1 MSQGVSFSG
10 LGSGLDTDSI
20 ISQLISIERRPI
32 TLIQR
37 RQATL
42 EQQKGVLN
50 SINSSLVSLQGAA
63 ESLAT
68 DDVFSIV
75 NASSDAS
82 SRVSVDASN
91 EAAAGNFSV
100 EVLELAKARRLSSRS
115 FSNLSDPLNLS
126 GEFVVNG
133 KGVEIDTRDALLEIR
148 DKINDADAGVTA
160 QLLTVSSGDSRLIL
174 TADEVGSNGFSIQ
187 DASTTNVLQGLGFT
201 SSGTDIK
208 NAFSNGARSG
218 QFLAADQS
226 ISELLSLSSPPAGT
240 ITVGDAEV
248 SVDLSND
255 SLEAIRDKI
264 NDAAPEA
271 VTASISS
278 SDVDGITRYQ
288 LEVNGTT
295 SFVDDG
301 GVLESLWVLANGA
314 VSLKLLLPAQRAM
327 LSSSS
332 TALGSLMGL
341 ASGPSGTVQIAGQD
355 IEINLAEDSLSDIQS
370 RINEAVPEGVSAS
383 IISSSDEEGNAS
395 LQLRIVGTTDLV
407 DDGNVLESIG
417 VLVGSNNAF
426 ESVAQVVT
434 SNVALQERGAL
445 INETNTGAKTN
456 VFLSDADIVG
466 SQIDS
471 SAAGTVTIGGDLD
484 EIDLAA
490 DSLNDIRDKINLA
503 APEGVTAAVNAIG
516 PGEFELEISG
526 TQDVVDDGGVLNA
539 LGVVENASA
548 ISADTRFSDLLG
560 ANVQSGDTISISGE
574 NRSGDQVSS
583 TFTISSGI

>member
-1 MSQGVSFSG
+1 
-10 LGSGLDTDSI
+10 
-20 ISQLISIERRPI
+20 
-32 TLIQR
+32 
-37 RQATL
+37 
-42 EQQKGVLN
+42 
-50 SINSSLVSLQGAA
+50 
-63 ESLAT
+63 
-68 DDVFSIV
+68 
-75 NASSDAS
+75 
-82 SRVSVDASN
+82 
-91 EAAAGNFSV
+91 
-100 EVLELAKARRLSSRS
+100 
-115 FSNLSDPLNLS
+115 
-126 GEFVVNG
+126 
-133 KGVEIDTRDALLEIR
+133 
-148 DKINDADAGVTA
+148 
-160 QLLTVSSGDSRLIL
+160 
-174 TADEVGSNGFSIQ
+174 
-187 DASTTNVLQGLGFT
+187 
-201 SSGTDIK
+201 
-208 NAFSNGARSG
+208 
-218 QFLAADQS
+218 
-226 ISELLSLSSPPAGT
+226 
-240 ITVGDAEV
+240 
-248 SVDLSND
+248 
-255 SLEAIRDKI
+255 
-264 NDAAPEA
+264 
-271 VTASISS
+271 
-278 SDVDGITRYQ
+278 
-288 LEVNGTT
+288 
-295 SFVDDG
+295 
-301 GVLESLWVLANGA
+301 
-314 VSLKLLLPAQRAM
+314 
-327 LSSSS
+327 
-332 TALGSLMGL
+332 MGL

-471 SAAGTVTIGGDLD
+471 SAAGTVTIGGGLV

-583 TFTISSGI
+583 TFTISSGNLKIQNLLNSIEQAYGNSVSASIDTAGRIVLRDDEAGASELTLNLQANNEGGALSHWGASLELRRGRTRVPLSYRPARTPSSGLTASS